1 MTNSEI
7 IRGYV
12 SYCFNFLPHVHTV
25 RGEIPLA
32 IFKLDHVKID
42 QSVNG
47 INYITFDLV
56 DEHGVMFR
64 TSQDSFFERAFN
76 PYGFND
82 TRVNHIVMKGNISMK
97 TGYVQMV
104 DTFNGR
110 WFCSMIP
117 ENIRTFDEYVA
128 NLEDLGLKEKPKG
141 LLKIPAHMMI
151 G

>member
-12 SYCFNFLPHVHTV
+12 SYCFNFVPQFHTE
-25 RGEIPLA
+25 RGDLPLA
-32 IFKLDHVKID
+32 IFKLDQVKVE

-47 INYITFDLV
+47 MNYISFNLIDN
-56 DEHGVMFR
+56 HGVLSSR
-64 TSQDSFFERAFN
+64 TDSFFERALN

-82 TRVNHIVMKGNISMK
+82 TRTNYIVVRGTISMK
-97 TGYVQMV
+97 TAYVQLV

-110 WFCSMIP
+110 GICSMIP
-117 ENIRTFDEYVA
+117 ENIQTFDKYVEH
-128 NLEDLGLKEKPKG
+128 LEELGLKEKPKG
-141 LLKIPAHMMI
+141 ILKIPAHMMI

>member
-7 IRGYV
+7 IRGYI
-12 SYCFNFLPHVHTV
+12 SYCFNFLPHVHTG

-47 INYITFDLV
+47 INYISFDLI
-56 DEHGVMFR
+56 DEHGIMFR

-76 PYGFND
+76 PYGFNN
-82 TRVNHIVMKGNISMK
+82 TRINHIVIKGNISMK
-97 TGYVQMV
+97 TGYVQLV

-110 WFCSMIP
+110 WFYSMIP

>member
-7 IRGYV
+7 IRGYI
-12 SYCFNFLPHVHTV
+12 SYCFNFVPHVHTA
-25 RGEIPLA
+25 RGDMPLA
-32 IFKLDHVKID
+32 IFKLDHVKIE
-42 QSVNG
+42 QNANG
-47 INYITFDLV
+47 INYISFDLI
-56 DEHGVMFR
+56 DEHGVMF
-64 TSQDSFFERAFN
+64 SNSDSFFERALN

-82 TRVNHIVMKGNISMK
+82 TRLNHIAVKGTISMR
-97 TGYVQMV
+97 TGYVQLI

-117 ENIRTFDEYVA
+117 ENIRTFDEYVE
-128 NLEDLGLKEKPKG
+128 NLEDLGLKEKSKG